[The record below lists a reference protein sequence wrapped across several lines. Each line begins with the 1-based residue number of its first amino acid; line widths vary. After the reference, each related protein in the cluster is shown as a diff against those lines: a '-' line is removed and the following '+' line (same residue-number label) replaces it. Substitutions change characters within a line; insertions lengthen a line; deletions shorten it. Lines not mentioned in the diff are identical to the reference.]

1 MVTSAASRP
10 ARGQAGGAMVPN
22 IVVGFVVV
30 IGFVAVVGVGG
41 VGGVVVTA
49 GVPVP
54 FGIVA
59 EVTFCGVRLGST
71 GCMDTAARGGSVA
84 PRAGMLAVNTTDSVG
99 WVDSTRGEPVT
110 TGAIVDLTIGS
121 LESPGGT
128 TVTGTPTGGWPT
140 GSR

>member
-1 MVTSAASRP
+1 V
-10 ARGQAGGAMVPN
+10 VPN

-30 IGFVAVVGVGG
+30 VGFVGVVV

-49 GVPVP
+49 GVPIP

-71 GCMDTAARGGSVA
+71 GCMDTAACGVSVA
-84 PRAGMLAVNTTDSVG
+84 TRAGMFAVNTTDSVA
-99 WVDSTRGEPVT
+99 WVDSARGEPVT
-110 TGAIVDLTIGS
+110 TGAIVDLTIGL